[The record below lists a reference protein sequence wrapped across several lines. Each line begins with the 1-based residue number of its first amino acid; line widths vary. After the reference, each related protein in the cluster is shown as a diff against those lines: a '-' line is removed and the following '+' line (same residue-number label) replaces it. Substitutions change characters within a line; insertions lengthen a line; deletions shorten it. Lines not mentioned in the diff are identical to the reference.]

1 MAILWLLAREF
12 RGIIKYGE
20 RLYRGNKLG
29 ELPKVSKNV
38 TNVIKHELG
47 RQDTDKLALSH
58 LVEFWAKFKID
69 QPELAALLL
78 EEIKRTKSVAEKGY
92 IAHGAWLMYK
102 SFQVQLE
109 ADEMNKQWGD

>member
-1 MAILWLLAREF
+1 MA
-12 RGIIKYGE
+12 
-20 RLYRGNKLG
+20 
-29 ELPKVSKNV
+29 ELPKVSKDV
-38 TNVIKHELG
+38 INVIKHELG
-47 RQDTDKLALSH
+47 RQETDKLALSH

-78 EEIKRTKSVAEKGY
+78 EEIKRTKSIAEKGF

>member
-1 MAILWLLAREF
+1 LS
-12 RGIIKYGE
+12 K
-20 RLYRGNKLG
+20 
-29 ELPKVSKNV
+29 LPKVSKDV

-78 EEIKRTKSVAEKGY
+78 EEIKRTKSVANKGF

>member
-1 MAILWLLAREF
+1 MS
-12 RGIIKYGE
+12 K
-20 RLYRGNKLG
+20 
-29 ELPKVSKNV
+29 LPKVSKNV

-78 EEIKRTKSVAEKGY
+78 EEIKRTKSSRRVAY
-92 IAHGAWLMYK
+92 
-102 SFQVQLE
+102 VQELSST
-109 ADEMNKQWGD
+109 NRS

>member
-1 MAILWLLAREF
+1 MA
-12 RGIIKYGE
+12 
-20 RLYRGNKLG
+20 
-29 ELPKVSKNV
+29 ELPKVSKDV

-78 EEIKRTKSVAEKGY
+78 EEIKRAKGVADKGF

-102 SFQVQLE
+102 SFKVQLE
-109 ADEMNKQWGD
+109 ADEMNEEWGD

>member
-1 MAILWLLAREF
+1 MA
-12 RGIIKYGE
+12 
-20 RLYRGNKLG
+20 
-29 ELPKVSKNV
+29 ELPKVSKDV

-58 LVEFWAKFKID
+58 LVEFWSKFKKD

-78 EEIKRTKSVAEKGY
+78 EEIKRAKGVADKGY

-102 SFQVQLE
+102 SFKVQLE

>member
-1 MAILWLLAREF
+1 LS
-12 RGIIKYGE
+12 K
-20 RLYRGNKLG
+20 
-29 ELPKVSKNV
+29 LPKVSKDV

-47 RQDTDKLALSH
+47 RQDTDSMALSH
-58 LVEFWAKFKID
+58 LVEFWAKFKKE

-78 EEIKRTKSVAEKGY
+78 EEIKLAKGSADKGY

>member
-1 MAILWLLAREF
+1 MAFLWLLAREF
-12 RGIIKYGE
+12 RGIIKYRE
-20 RLYRGNKLG
+20 RLYRENELA
-29 ELPKVSKNV
+29 ELPKVSKDV

-78 EEIKRTKSVAEKGY
+78 EEIKRAKGVADKGF

-102 SFQVQLE
+102 SFKVQLE
-109 ADEMNKQWGD
+109 ADEMNEEWGD

>member
-1 MAILWLLAREF
+1 MA
-12 RGIIKYGE
+12 
-20 RLYRGNKLG
+20 

-47 RQDTDKLALSH
+47 RQDTDTLALSH
-58 LVEFWAKFKID
+58 LVEFWAKFKIE

-78 EEIKRTKSVAEKGY
+78 EEIKRAKGVSDKGF

>member
-12 RGIIKYGE
+12 RGIIKYRE
-20 RLYRGNKLG
+20 RLYRGNELA
-29 ELPKVSKNV
+29 ELPKVSKDV
-38 TNVIKHELG
+38 INVIKHELG
-47 RQDTDKLALSH
+47 RQETDKLALSH
-58 LVEFWAKFKID
+58 LVEFWSKFKID

-78 EEIKRTKSVAEKGY
+78 EEIKRTKSIAEKGF

>member
-1 MAILWLLAREF
+1 MA
-12 RGIIKYGE
+12 
-20 RLYRGNKLG
+20 
-29 ELPKVSKNV
+29 ELPKVSKDV

-78 EEIKRTKSVAEKGY
+78 EEIKRAKGVADKGF

-109 ADEMNKQWGD
+109 ADDMNKQWGN